1 MRASSNITGAEC
13 AREILQAAQI
23 HDVDVVETND
33 FLGDHY
39 DPRDKKLC
47 LSSNVYNTPSVAALG
62 IAAHETGHA
71 IQHAK
76 AYAPLKARMAIV
88 PVTMVASQMLP
99 FVILG
104 GLFFH
109 ITGLI
114 TIGIYCYAILLV
126 FQVDHAAS
134 GIRRLAAGKNHF
146 ATNGDRPARRGSGGR
161 EQCPQRGCA
170 HVCGGVHRGAWATC
184 SGYCRSATG
193 ADRSHYLKMDPALA
207 LPARRISDLLS
218 SGLQAR
224 AKSKRETM
232 DQPRVDPDQELVTR
246 TQSGDAGAFDELVI
260 KYTPRLYGLVYN
272 MTSNHEDTNDLL
284 QDIFAKA
291 YSAIRGFRGKSSFY
305 TWIHSI
311 AVNMTLNFL
320 KKRGRRFQLSL
331 DDVDASIQNDKEF
344 LESTATSSPVRE
356 ADLSELQRR
365 LNEAMMKLSEEHRA
379 VVTMFHIQGMPHA
392 EISKILRVSEGTVRS
407 RLFYA
412 NRQLQNY
419 LDEFR
424 KNPVS

>member
-1 MRASSNITGAEC
+1 LTG
-13 AREILQAAQI
+13 I
-23 HDVDVVETND
+23 
-33 FLGDHY
+33 
-39 DPRDKKLC
+39 
-47 LSSNVYNTPSVAALG
+47 
-62 IAAHETGHA
+62 
-71 IQHAK
+71 
-76 AYAPLKARMAIV
+76 PLKKMSSSSSIA
-88 PVTMVASQMLP
+88 LP
-99 FVILG
+99 
-104 GLFFH
+104 
-109 ITGLI
+109 
-114 TIGIYCYAILLV
+114 
-126 FQVDHAAS
+126 
-134 GIRRLAAGKNHF
+134 
-146 ATNGDRPARRGSGGR
+146 PARR
-161 EQCPQRGCA
+161 
-170 HVCGGVHRGAWATC
+170 
-184 SGYCRSATG
+184 
-193 ADRSHYLKMDPALA
+193 L
-207 LPARRISDLLS
+207 SDLLS
-218 SGLQAR
+218 SPTGSTDK
-224 AKSKRETM
+224 AKRKAM
-232 DQPRVDPDQELVTR
+232 DQPRTDEDQQLVAR
-246 TQSGDAGAFDELVI
+246 TQAGEAAAFDQLVV

-284 QDIFAKA
+284 QDVFAKA
-291 YSAIRGFRGKSSFY
+291 YKAIRGFRGKSSFY

-320 KKRGRRFQLSL
+320 KKRGRRYHLSL

-344 LESTATSSPVRE
+344 LELTATSSPVRE